1 MLWALIFF
9 FFFLPLN
16 YVFHSC
22 ICTELVLFS
31 LFNPSHAALQNMAL
45 GLFWLILLFYNF
57 PRPANTLV
65 GF

>member
-9 FFFLPLN
+9 PLN
-16 YVFHSC
+16 NVFHSY
-22 ICTELVLFS
+22 ICAELVLFS

-45 GLFWLILLFYNF
+45 GLFWLILLLYSF
-57 PRPANTLV
+57 PRPPNGLG